1 MYQTCCWFCDDI
13 WWMEDSFHLFRK
25 YLITGLWCSHIQ
37 QCRDIWHWIFEG
49 PKDQGE
55 GTCSAAFHRSLSN
68 LDCQYLDLYLIH
80 WPGTQGKKPDDP
92 DQGELRVGSWRDL
105 IKLQKEGTMYMYDM
119 LTWYQCSRSHYI
131 QELCRNAHQP
141 CTVKQCGL
149 FTCKNS
155 NSWSACALNILSKV
169 K

>member
-25 YLITGLWCSHIQ
+25 FLITGLWCSHIQ
-37 QCRDIWHWIFEG
+37 QCCDIWHWIFEG

-55 GTCSAAFHRSLSN
+55 GTCYTAFHRSLSN

-80 WPGTQGKKPDDP
+80 WPGTQGRKPDDP

-105 IKLQKEGTMYMYDM
+105 IKLQKEGICICMTCLHGISAPGYII
-119 LTWYQCSRSHYI
+119 SRSSVGTLTSPV
-131 QELCRNAHQP
+131 Q
-141 CTVKQCGL
+141 
-149 FTCKNS
+149 S
-155 NSWSACALNILSKV
+155 NSVVCLYV
-169 K
+169 KIATLDLHVH